1 MMARYTEPK
10 LQGNKKGMKQKR
22 RDFFKQVYRF
32 LEPGEVVQ
40 QGDLYCP
47 QCRWVR
53 VRADRIGQVVKDG
66 QVAMYRR
73 RRNAEFIKV
82 E

>member
-1 MMARYTEPK
+1 MTRYTEPK
-10 LQGNKKGMKQKR
+10 LQGRKKGMKQKR
-22 RDFFKQVYRF
+22 KDFFKRVYRF

-53 VRADRIGQVVKDG
+53 VRPDKIGTVVKEGQVSI
-66 QVAMYRR
+66 YRR
-73 RRNAEFIKV
+73 RRDDV
-82 E
+82 GWVQVD